1 MKEYGIAAS
10 RATARFGKPLDPC
23 QQFWKRVVNSG
34 RDDMLLN
41 QFAEY
46 ALRASVYLATLEHG
60 DYAAAS
66 DIAEHTNVPIHYL
79 QKVLRQLT
87 KRGILNARRGMGGGF
102 CLSRETDRITIY
114 EVLRACDS
122 EPKRIKECP
131 LGIGAHLKLCPLHH
145 LIDQQI
151 AINEAA
157 FKAKTLR
164 DIMESQHE
172 VKALCR
178 SKRVVPLG
186 IDRSND

>member
-1 MKEYGIAAS
+1 
-10 RATARFGKPLDPC
+10 
-23 QQFWKRVVNSG
+23 
-34 RDDMLLN
+34 MLLN

-60 DYAAAS
+60 DFAAAS
-66 DIAEHTNVPIHYL
+66 EVAEHTNVPIHYL

-131 LGIGAHLKLCPLHH
+131 LGIGAHVNLCPLHH
-145 LIDQQI
+145 LMDQQI
-151 AINEAA
+151 AIVETA
-157 FKAKTLR
+157 FKATTLR
-164 DIMESQHE
+164 DIKESPRDA
-172 VKALCR
+172 KALCMSER
-178 SKRVVPLG
+178 MMPLG
-186 IDRSND
+186 IDRSNV